1 MREVWRGSKYLIVLT
16 FVVLGF
22 FWLDLEWVEVLG
34 LGFVEGREEGDVLV
48 SMKWFYLF
56 IL

>member
-1 MREVWRGSKYLIVLT
+1 MREVWRGSKYLIVLM